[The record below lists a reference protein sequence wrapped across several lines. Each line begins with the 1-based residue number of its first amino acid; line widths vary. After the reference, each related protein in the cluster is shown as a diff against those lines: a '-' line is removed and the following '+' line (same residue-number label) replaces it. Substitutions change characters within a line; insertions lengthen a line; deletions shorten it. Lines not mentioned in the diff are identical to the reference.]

1 MEEFEITLHVPKP
14 PVFDR
19 SWCVEGG
26 ETIEEARN
34 RGGERAVVREEEE
47 EAGTGVDWLEA
58 GDRRPRPWPETK
70 EEKEKNRGC
79 RAGREEEERELGG
92 GHASHGQFCPL
103 FPFF

>member
-1 MEEFEITLHVPKP
+1 MKEEFEITLHVPKP

-47 EAGTGVDWLEA
+47 EAGMGVDWLEA
-58 GDRRPRPWPETK
+58 GDRSRKRRRRMRTVAAEQGNGMKKKKGK
-70 EEKEKNRGC
+70 ERGSGSAC
-79 RAGREEEERELGG
+79 F
-92 GHASHGQFCPL
+92 S
-103 FPFF
+103 